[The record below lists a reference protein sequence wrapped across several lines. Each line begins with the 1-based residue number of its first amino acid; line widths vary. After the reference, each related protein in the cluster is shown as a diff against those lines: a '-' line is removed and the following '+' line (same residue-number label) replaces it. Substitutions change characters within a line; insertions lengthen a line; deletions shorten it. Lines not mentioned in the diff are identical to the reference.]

1 MSAVQPRM
9 TTRRLASVGVALMLG
24 SACGSEAD
32 PLAEFGPA
40 DVSGSP
46 LAVVDS
52 PPLDYELQE
61 AYGPGELTL
70 TGDCLFLETADGG
83 VTLLVWPSG
92 STEWSGESQAVRFTV
107 VGESST
113 VVRVG
118 DVVEVAGGE
127 ATPSSSW
134 LQQPRNCPEG
144 SWAFVTS
151 VRERSR

>member
-1 MSAVQPRM
+1 MSAVQPHM
-9 TTRRLASVGVALMLG
+9 TTRRLASVGVALMRG

-32 PLAEFGPA
+32 SLAEFGPA

-61 AYGPGELTL
+61 AYGPGELTVI
-70 TGDCLFLETADGG
+70 GDCLFLETADGG

-92 STEWSGESQAVRFTV
+92 STEWSGESQAVHFTV
-107 VGESST
+107 VGESPT

-127 ATPSSSW
+127 ATPR
-134 LQQPRNCPEG
+134 PPIVG
-144 SWAFVTS
+144 AHPS
-151 VRERSR
+151 VHRS